1 MFMTLKLLQFTSLG
15 IISSTPKI
23 QSKCYIQ
30 GKVVGA
36 RFPTLGHIN
45 QTACRA
51 SYSLSRKSPW
61 GTISRRGQFA
71 LSAHFPC
78 RGTTPGVTCDDHPF
92 PRSAAGVHDAR
103 GLPALADAG
112 REAAG
117 RTRARPVQEDRRLR
131 LGGRGRQVNKSMI
144 NNH

>member
-51 SYSLSRKSPW
+51 SYSLSRKSPQ

-78 RGTTPGVTCDDHPF
+78 REGRCLARPAAITLFLALPQVFMTPEDFLRSLTPGVKQPDGLGLDQF
-92 PRSAAGVHDAR
+92 KKIDASASAA
-103 GLPALADAG
+103 
-112 REAAG
+112 AAG
-117 RTRARPVQEDRRLR
+117 R
-131 LGGRGRQVNKSMI
+131 SI
-144 NNH
+144 NQ